1 MKIYKITESYT
12 GYVDYVIKAN
22 SKKEAMKLYKDNLD
36 NCTEIDNDG
45 MDRYDYK
52 FHSIEENKCPIIESL
67 RESICTFTETLVEKL
82 FTLSKK

>member
-12 GYVDYVIKAN
+12 GYIDYVIKAN
-22 SKKEAMKLYKDNLD
+22 SEEEAMKLYKDNLD

-45 MDRYDYK
+45 FDRYNYK

-67 RESICTFTETLVEKL
+67 KETLWTLTELLVEKL

>member
-22 SKKEAMKLYKDNLD
+22 SEKEAMKLYKDNLD

-45 MDRYDYK
+45 FDRYNYK
-52 FHSIEENKCPIIESL
+52 FHPIEENKCPIIESL
-67 RESICTFTETLVEKL
+67 RETL
-82 FTLSKK
+82 

>member
-12 GYVDYVIKAN
+12 GYVDYVITVN
-22 SKKEAMKLYKDNLD
+22 TKKEAMKLYKDNLD

-45 MDRYDYK
+45 MDRYNYK

-67 RESICTFTETLVEKL
+67 RETL
-82 FTLSKK
+82 

>member
-22 SKKEAMKLYKDNLD
+22 SEEQAMELYNDDID
-36 NCTEIDNDG
+36 NCTEIDDDR

-52 FHSIEENKCPIIESL
+52 FYSIEENKCPIIESL
-67 RESICTFTETLVEKL
+67 RETL
-82 FTLSKK
+82 

>member
-12 GYVDYVIKAN
+12 GYVEYDIKAN
-22 SKKEAMKLYKDNLD
+22 SKEEAMKLYKDNLD

-45 MDRYDYK
+45 FDRYNYK

-67 RESICTFTETLVEKL
+67 RETL
-82 FTLSKK
+82 

>member
-22 SKKEAMKLYKDNLD
+22 SKEEAMKLYKDNLD
-36 NCTEIDNDG
+36 NCTEIDSDG

-67 RESICTFTETLVEKL
+67 KETL
-82 FTLSKK
+82 

>member
-36 NCTEIDNDG
+36 NCTETNNDG
-45 MDRYDYK
+45 LDRYDYK
-52 FHSIEENKCPIIESL
+52 FYSIEEDE
-67 RESICTFTETLVEKL
+67 
-82 FTLSKK
+82 

>member
-22 SKKEAMKLYKDNLD
+22 SEEEAMKLYNDDID
-36 NCTEIDNDG
+36 NCTEIDDDR

-67 RESICTFTETLVEKL
+67 KETL
-82 FTLSKK
+82 

>member
-12 GYVDYVIKAN
+12 GYIDYVIKAN
-22 SKKEAMKLYKDNLD
+22 SEEEAMKLYKDNLD
-36 NCTEIDNDG
+36 NCTEIDDDR

-52 FHSIEENKCPIIESL
+52 FYSIEENKCPIIESL
-67 RESICTFTETLVEKL
+67 KETLWTLTELLAEKL

>member
-12 GYVDYVIKAN
+12 GYVDYVVQAD
-22 SKKEAMKLYKDNLD
+22 SEEEAMKLYNDDLD
-36 NCTEIDNDG
+36 NCTEIDDDR

-52 FHSIEENKCPIIESL
+52 FYSIEENKCPIIESL
-67 RESICTFTETLVEKL
+67 RETLWTLTESFVEKM

>member
-12 GYVDYVIKAN
+12 GYVDYVVQAD
-22 SKKEAMKLYKDNLD
+22 SEEEAMKLYKDNLD

-67 RESICTFTETLVEKL
+67 KETL
-82 FTLSKK
+82 

>member
-22 SKKEAMKLYKDNLD
+22 SKEEAMELYNDDID
-36 NCTEIDNDG
+36 NCTEIDDDR

-52 FHSIEENKCPIIESL
+52 FYSIEENKCPIIESL
-67 RESICTFTETLVEKL
+67 KETL
-82 FTLSKK
+82 

>member
-22 SKKEAMKLYKDNLD
+22 SEEEAMKLYKDNLD

-45 MDRYDYK
+45 MDRYNYK

-67 RESICTFTETLVEKL
+67 RETL
-82 FTLSKK
+82 